1 MSSAATA
8 MAAIDLRG
16 IHHRFGEVVALTD
29 VDFTINRHERLGI
42 VGPSG
47 CGKSTLLS
55 AIAGLI
61 QPDEG
66 TIAID
71 EATTADERLRRC
83 ALMPQRDLLLP
94 WRTAIDNA
102 AIALENRGM
111 NRAQARERTRPLFE
125 RFGLAEFEERMPA
138 QLSGGMRQRVAFLR
152 TLMAEKD
159 ILLLDEPFAAL
170 DSITR
175 SGMQEW
181 LLSALEQE
189 PRTVLLVTHDVD
201 EAILLTHRVIVMSAR
216 PGRIVR
222 TLETD
227 LPRDRPRREVV
238 TSPGFAR
245 GARVMNERTDLNV
258 TPSAART
265 RNLLGRLGPPALVV
279 VLTIAL
285 WELIIRVFDV
295 PTYIWSSPSLIA
307 ETVQERFSELLTH
320 SGVTLVETL
329 VGFFVAVVVGLA
341 FGLLL
346 HFSVLAKRSL
356 YPLLIA
362 SQSIPT
368 VVLAPVFVLV
378 LGFGLW
384 PKVAVVAL
392 FCFFPIVV
400 STIDG
405 LTGVDREY
413 IRMMLTLDATRM
425 GIFRRVEFPS
435 ALPQIFTGTRVAAT
449 YAAIG
454 AVFGEWAGSQAG
466 LGWQML
472 QAKGRLDTALVFAD
486 IVFITIMALGLFG
499 VVSLV
504 ERLTIPWA
512 RKGGV
517 A

>member
-1 MSSAATA
+1 
-8 MAAIDLRG
+8 
-16 IHHRFGEVVALTD
+16 
-29 VDFTINRHERLGI
+29 
-42 VGPSG
+42 
-47 CGKSTLLS
+47 
-55 AIAGLI
+55 
-61 QPDEG
+61 
-66 TIAID
+66 
-71 EATTADERLRRC
+71 
-83 ALMPQRDLLLP
+83 
-94 WRTAIDNA
+94 
-102 AIALENRGM
+102 
-111 NRAQARERTRPLFE
+111 
-125 RFGLAEFEERMPA
+125 
-138 QLSGGMRQRVAFLR
+138 
-152 TLMAEKD
+152 
-159 ILLLDEPFAAL
+159 
-170 DSITR
+170 
-175 SGMQEW
+175 
-181 LLSALEQE
+181 
-189 PRTVLLVTHDVD
+189 
-201 EAILLTHRVIVMSAR
+201 
-216 PGRIVR
+216 
-222 TLETD
+222 
-227 LPRDRPRREVV
+227 
-238 TSPGFAR
+238 
-245 GARVMNERTDLNV
+245 MNERTDLNV

-486 IVFITIMALGLFG
+486 IVFITVMALGLFG